1 MHFAQLGVYSSTW
14 ATQVVPSEENLIVPS
29 SASLCLVFGAPYKY
43 IAKTLVTLEVFP

>member
-29 SASLCLVFGAPYKY
+29 SAYLCLV
-43 IAKTLVTLEVFP
+43 LVHPTSILLRLLSP